1 MDSSSRKERKIDY
14 IDIPKIYQI
23 DVMVEEMLERYLTE
37 QKDICERLFKN
48 GSQSEDET
56 GMKIDKEI
64 LQCPPTF
71 DGLLCWPRT
80 LASRTAILPCPPGL
94 ILGTSYDVLFSSS
107 AHSLK
112 ESTDMLNNESNILKE
127 WITSSFNT
135 SAIASKLCLANG
147 QWYINDQSVAWSNY
161 TLCIRS
167 NNVGTGYF
175 WKYVKL
181 ENTSLVGKWL
191 PIIKTVSQ
199 IGYAS
204 SFATLLVAMTVF
216 TVLRKLRNPRNRLH
230 MHLFM
235 SFMMRAFMALLKEWV
250 FVDGIG
256 LAWDIVLANG
266 DGVLIRERNT
276 WACKIITSMWQYFIV
291 ANYAWILMEGLYLHN
306 LIFLALCT
314 DTTAITSYI
323 LLGWGLPGLIVIP
336 WVIIRATIE
345 DTLCWTTHHNPSFFL
360 IVRIPIVISILF
372 NFGLFVNI
380 VRVLLIKLK
389 TSVHLQHK
397 KMQYRRWAKSTL
409 ILVPLFGAHY
419 TLFLGLS
426 YQKDNYIELV
436 WLFCDQLFASFQG
449 AFVALLYC
457 LLNGEVRAEARR
469 AWKAR
474 RSKKDSLT
482 PIHRDFFKISQNQ
495 TRCVFRRHDCDD
507 LNFSESTTKHLS
519 TV

>member
-1 MDSSSRKERKIDY
+1 MTRESFERF
-14 IDIPKIYQI
+14 
-23 DVMVEEMLERYLTE
+23 LTE
-37 QKDICERLFKN
+37 QKEICERLFKN
-48 GSQSEDET
+48 GIEVENAT
-56 GMKIDKEI
+56 KVNEEM
-64 LQCPPTF
+64 LQCPPAF

-80 LASRTAILPCPPGL
+80 LASRIATLPCPPKS
-94 ILGTSYDVLFSSS
+94 ILGSVYDPLTSSTPPFNDSFEDWNDESNSN
-107 AHSLK
+107 
-112 ESTDMLNNESNILKE
+112 EST
-127 WITSSFNT
+127 T
-135 SAIASKLCLANG
+135 SAIASKTCLANG
-147 QWYINDQSVAWSNY
+147 QWYKNAESISWSNY
-161 TLCIRS
+161 TLCLLANNRRITAS
-167 NNVGTGYF
+167 NELRAAHR
-175 WKYVKL
+175 WKYEKFG
-181 ENTSLVGKWL
+181 NTSLLGKWL

-204 SFATLLVAMTVF
+204 SFATLLVAMIVF

-230 MHLFM
+230 MHLFT
-235 SFMMRAFMALLKEWV
+235 SFIMRAFMALLKESV

-256 LAWDIVLANG
+256 LAWDIVIV
-266 DGVLIRERNT
+266 DGNSVFIKERNT

-314 DTTAITSYI
+314 DTSAITSYI
-323 LLGWGLPGLIVIP
+323 FLGWGLPGLVVVP
-336 WVIIRATIE
+336 WIIIRATVE
-345 DTLCWTTHHNPSFFL
+345 DTLCWTTHHNPSLFL

-372 NFGLFVNI
+372 NFLLFVNI
-380 VRVLLIKLK
+380 VRVLLVKLK

-426 YQKDNYIELV
+426 YQKDNHIELV

-474 RSKKDSLT
+474 RSKKDSLI
-482 PIHRDFFKISQNQ
+482 PIHRDFLKISQNRARCNIRRRDFDELHSSDTP
-495 TRCVFRRHDCDD
+495 TR
-507 LNFSESTTKHLS
+507 NLS
-519 TV
+519 SV

>member
-1 MDSSSRKERKIDY
+1 MDT
-14 IDIPKIYQI
+14 PKIYQI
-23 DVMVEEMLERYLTE
+23 NIMAKETERFLAE
-37 QKDICERLFKN
+37 QKNICERFFKN

-64 LQCPPTF
+64 LQCSPTF

-80 LASRTAILPCPPGL
+80 LASRTATLPCPRL
-94 ILGTSYDVLFSSS
+94 ILETSYDLFFSSS
-107 AHSLK
+107 TQPFK
-112 ESTDMLNNESNILKE
+112 ESTEILNNKSNILKE
-127 WITSSFNT
+127 WIISSFNT
-135 SAIASKLCLANG
+135 SAIASKCLANG
-147 QWYINDQSVAWSNY
+147 QWYINDESTAWSNY
-161 TLCIRS
+161 TLCICP
-167 NNVGTGYF
+167 NNLDIEYLWN
-175 WKYVKL
+175 WKNVKL
-181 ENTSLVGKWL
+181 ENISLVGKWL

-216 TVLRKLRNPRNRLH
+216 TILRKLRNPRNRLH
-230 MHLFM
+230 MHLFT

-250 FVDGIG
+250 FIDGIG
-256 LAWDIVLANG
+256 LAWDIILLND
-266 DGVLIRERNT
+266 DGVFIKERNT

-323 LLGWGLPGLIVIP
+323 LLGWGLPGLVVIP
-336 WVIIRATIE
+336 WIIIRATVE
-345 DTLCWTTHHNPSFFL
+345 DTLCWTIHHNPSFFL

-419 TLFLGLS
+419 TLLLGLS
-426 YQKDNYIELV
+426 YQKDNHIELV

-457 LLNGEVRAEARR
+457 LLNGEVRAEVRR

-474 RSKKDSLT
+474 RSKTDSLR
-482 PIHRDFFKISQNQ
+482 PIHCDFLKTSQNR
-495 TRCVFRRHDCDD
+495 TRCVFRRHDCDE